1 MAGTAPRL
9 NTAPALAV
17 LVCHDGDRRLPEV
30 LAALREL
37 TVRPRHLL
45 AVDTGSTDGTADLLA
60 GASDLVDGVLDLPPE
75 TGFGAAVA
83 AATEHAVARWGDP
96 GRWLWL
102 LHDDSAPEPDC
113 LRRLL
118 DVAELDSAAAVLGPL
133 GLDWDDPRLV
143 VDAGLSTDAS
153 GHRQT
158 GIGAAEVD
166 PELAW
171 AEADAG
177 GDAAADP
184 GRDGAGRDDPERS
197 TPERAENERAENE
210 RAGAERAGAET
221 GTEPAGT
228 ERSATEHLATER
240 ARTEEPRTEE
250 PATERATTERS
261 GIEPAEAGAAEEAAE
276 ATGTGTTGAQ
286 RGTGSTGTEPAAAEA
301 GDEPAAAAS
310 TAPRAAG
317 STSDDRRS
325 APTDVRVVSEV
336 LAVSTA
342 GALVRRGVFERLGGF
357 DPALPLG
364 FDDIDFGWRTN
375 SDGHL
380 VLCVPSA
387 RMRHAGALRTGDR
400 APDATGR
407 GLRAAERVGGVRT
420 FLANAPLRSFLLGV
434 PRLALLVL
442 LRAAGFGLLWRRRDA
457 AAELAAFTALVTG
470 RMGLRAARAER
481 RATTAEPSGV
491 RGLLTSRV
499 TRLRNGFRAAFAGL
513 VRERVRREVV
523 LGRTPA
529 ALGPARVTPVAAA
542 PRSVGPAALPAGA
555 LGTRRRSVGGL
566 RRPTGPV
573 VVPVAAAPAEEEQ
586 RRPSPVPRDANSAP
600 EPDRRLLLV
609 QVDRRRVLREL
620 VLAPPVVLAVVLT
633 AIALVTHGLVAEHAR
648 FGAELQGGRLFAAV
662 DLGSTWREYLASW
675 HPVNG
680 GTGSPAPASLLV
692 LALLGTV
699 LAPLGGPQAVVALL
713 LLFGVPL
720 AGLTAYAATR
730 TLPMRGRHRA
740 LAAGA
745 YALLPLATSAA
756 GQGRLDVVV
765 AHVLVPPLLA
775 GIASVIGLT
784 RLAMLA
790 QSRHWLGTACATAL
804 GLAVL
809 GAFAP
814 LVLALLVVLA
824 LLGFVAVPGE
834 ARRGGHRMAG
844 LAALVLLPI
853 VCLLPWP
860 VVLVRHPE
868 LLLHGLGARVTELP
882 AGWWPLLLSADGD
895 PATWAGGLLVLVALL
910 AAVLAPR
917 PAMIPGAVTAVA
929 GWAVAF
935 AVDRIAM
942 TPVAGG
948 PASTG
953 GTGAPLVVAAAGLLW
968 TALSAGPLP
977 VRVPSR
983 VLAAALTGTLLL
995 AGVSAV
1001 LAGRGPLRLA
1011 PTGGIPALAAAL
1023 AGPGGMLLVE
1033 RGPAPAR
1040 LVEGRAPHFGDDD
1053 LVPVPEAVRW
1063 LREVEADLLSG
1074 DPQRVRTA
1082 LATAAARGTGHV
1094 AVPDAATADRL
1105 RAAAGDLVTDHG
1117 ELGDGTPVLR
1127 VLLPSGPV
1135 QLLGPDLARQ
1145 SRLAGTP
1152 SPQARPLGVPATL
1165 PEVAVRVSDGGVG
1178 RVLLLAAEHEPGWH
1192 AVIDGREAPLAEGW
1206 GHQVAVPVPE
1216 SASEVRVGYG
1226 DSSRTALL
1234 VVQAAAILFT
1244 AIGALPSRRR
1254 SDES

>member
-177 GDAAADP
+177 GDVAGDP
-184 GRDGAGRDDPERS
+184 GRDGAGRDDPERP
-197 TPERAENERAENE
+197 TPERAENERAEN
-210 RAGAERAGAET
+210 ERAGAET

-240 ARTEEPRTEE
+240 ARTEESRTEE
-250 PATERATTERS
+250 PGTERAERS

-276 ATGTGTTGAQ
+276 ATGTGTTGSQ

-317 STSDDRRS
+317 STSDDRRP

-342 GALVRRGVFERLGGF
+342 GALVRREVFERLGGF

-400 APDATGR
+400 EPDATGR

-470 RMGLRAARAER
+470 RMGLRSARAER

-586 RRPSPVPRDANSAP
+586 RRPSPVPRDASSAP

-745 YALLPLATSAA
+745 YALL
-756 GQGRLDVVV
+756 
-765 AHVLVPPLLA
+765 
-775 GIASVIGLT
+775 
-784 RLAMLA
+784 
-790 QSRHWLGTACATAL
+790 
-804 GLAVL
+804 
-809 GAFAP
+809 
-814 LVLALLVVLA
+814 
-824 LLGFVAVPGE
+824 GFVAVPGE
-834 ARRGGHRMAG
+834 ARRARRRMAG

-917 PAMIPGAVTAVA
+917 PAMVPGAVTAVA

-977 VRVPSR
+977 VRVPRR

-1001 LAGRGPLRLA
+1001 LAGRGPLRVA
-1011 PTGGIPALAAAL
+1011 PTGGTPALAAEL
-1023 AGPGGMLLVE
+1023 DGPGGMLLVE

-1040 LVEGRAPHFGDDD
+1040 LVEGRAPHFGDDE
-1053 LVPVPEAVRW
+1053 LVPVPAAMRW

-1192 AVIDGREAPLAEGW
+1192 ALIDGREAPLAEGW

>member
-60 GASDLVDGVLDLPPE
+60 AASDLVDGVLDLPPE

-83 AATEHAVARWGDP
+83 AATEHAVDRWGDP

-158 GIGAAEVD
+158 GIGSAEVD

-171 AEADAG
+171 AGAADGEIGGGPGRSADESAATAGAGADADSDDTDDTVG
-177 GDAAADP
+177 AGSVDTARTDSARTESARTDSAVAESATSSDTADAAQPDGSADTEPAEPVGESAPDDRPTDADPAADEAAAD
-184 GRDGAGRDDPERS
+184 GAGSSPE
-197 TPERAENERAENE
+197 
-210 RAGAERAGAET
+210 
-221 GTEPAGT
+221 
-228 ERSATEHLATER
+228 
-240 ARTEEPRTEE
+240 
-250 PATERATTERS
+250 
-261 GIEPAEAGAAEEAAE
+261 
-276 ATGTGTTGAQ
+276 
-286 RGTGSTGTEPAAAEA
+286 
-301 GDEPAAAAS
+301 
-310 TAPRAAG
+310 
-317 STSDDRRS
+317 STSDAERR

-342 GALVRRGVFERLGGF
+342 GALVRREVFERLGGF

-364 FDDIDFGWRTN
+364 FEDIDFGWRTN

-387 RMRHAGALRTGDR
+387 RMRHAGALRAGDR
-400 APDATGR
+400 EPDATR
-407 GLRAAERVGGVRT
+407 RTLRAAERVGGVRT
-420 FLANAPLRSFLLGV
+420 FLANAPRWSFLLGV
-434 PRLALLVL
+434 PRLAVLAL
-442 LRAAGFGLLWRRRDA
+442 LRAAGFGLLWRRGDA
-457 AAELAAFTALVTG
+457 AAELAVFTALVTG
-470 RMGLRAARAER
+470 RMGLRTARAER
-481 RATTAEPSGV
+481 RSTTPEPSGV

-523 LGRTPA
+523 LGRMPA
-529 ALGPARVTPVAAA
+529 ALGPARVTPVA

-566 RRPTGPV
+566 RRPSGPV
-573 VVPVAAAPAEEEQ
+573 VVPVETAAAAAEQ
-586 RRPSPVPRDANSAP
+586 RRPSPVPRDAGSVP

-633 AIALVTHGLVAEHAR
+633 AIALITHGLVAEHAR

-662 DLGSTWREYLASW
+662 DLGSTWRDYLASW
-675 HPVNG
+675 HPVHG
-680 GTGSPAPASLLV
+680 GTGSPAPAALLV

-699 LAPLGGPQAVVALL
+699 LAPLGGPPAVVALL

-730 TLPMRGRHRA
+730 TLPMRGEHRA

-775 GIASVIGLT
+775 GIASVIGLS

-814 LVLALLVVLA
+814 LVQALLVVLA

-834 ARRGGHRMAG
+834 ARRARRRMAG

-853 VCLLPWP
+853 ACLLPWP
-860 VVLVRHPE
+860 VVLVQHPE
-868 LLLHGLGARVTELP
+868 LLLHGLGARITEVP
-882 AGWWPLLLSADGD
+882 AGWWPLLLSADGA

-910 AAVLAPR
+910 AAALAPR
-917 PAMIPGAVTAVA
+917 PAMIPGAVTAAA

-935 AVDRIAM
+935 TVDRIAM

-948 PASTG
+948 PAGTG
-953 GTGAPLVVAAAGLLW
+953 GAGAPLVVAAAGLLW
-968 TALSAGPLP
+968 AALSAGPLP
-977 VRVPSR
+977 VRVPRR
-983 VLAAALTGTLLL
+983 VLAGALTGVLLL

-1001 LAGRGPLRLA
+1001 FAGRGPLQVA
-1011 PTGGIPALAAAL
+1011 PTGGTPALAAEL
-1023 AGPGGMLLVE
+1023 DGPGGMLLLE

-1040 LVEGRAPHFGDDD
+1040 LVEGRAPRFGDDD
-1053 LVPVPEAVRW
+1053 LVPVPDAMRW

-1094 AVPDAATADRL
+1094 AVPDAATADRV
-1105 RAAAGDLVTDHG
+1105 RVAAGDLVADHG

-1145 SRLAGTP
+1145 ARLAGTP

-1234 VVQAAAILFT
+1234 VVQAAAVLFT

-1254 SDES
+1254 SEES

>member
-1 MAGTAPRL
+1 M

-177 GDAAADP
+177 GDVAGDP
-184 GRDGAGRDDPERS
+184 GRDGAGRDDPERP
-197 TPERAENERAENE
+197 TPERAENERAEN
-210 RAGAERAGAET
+210 ERAGAET

-240 ARTEEPRTEE
+240 ARTEESRTEE
-250 PATERATTERS
+250 PGTERAERS

-276 ATGTGTTGAQ
+276 ATGTGTTGSQ

-317 STSDDRRS
+317 STSDDRRP

-342 GALVRRGVFERLGGF
+342 GALVRREVFERLGGF

-400 APDATGR
+400 EPDATGR

-470 RMGLRAARAER
+470 RMGLRSARAER

-586 RRPSPVPRDANSAP
+586 RRPSPVPRDASSAP

-745 YALLPLATSAA
+745 YALL
-756 GQGRLDVVV
+756 
-765 AHVLVPPLLA
+765 
-775 GIASVIGLT
+775 
-784 RLAMLA
+784 
-790 QSRHWLGTACATAL
+790 
-804 GLAVL
+804 
-809 GAFAP
+809 
-814 LVLALLVVLA
+814 
-824 LLGFVAVPGE
+824 GFVAVPGE
-834 ARRGGHRMAG
+834 ARRARRRMAG

-917 PAMIPGAVTAVA
+917 PAMVPGAVTAVA

-977 VRVPSR
+977 VRVPRR

-1001 LAGRGPLRLA
+1001 LAGRGPLRVA
-1011 PTGGIPALAAAL
+1011 PTGGTPALAAEL
-1023 AGPGGMLLVE
+1023 DGPGGMLLVE

-1040 LVEGRAPHFGDDD
+1040 LVEGRAPHFGDDE
-1053 LVPVPEAVRW
+1053 LVPVPAAMRW

-1192 AVIDGREAPLAEGW
+1192 ALIDGREAPLAEGW